1 MTDVFN
7 SMNDKEDK
15 EVLLKKFMINEEL
28 IKKTHDSAVF
38 MHCLPAKIG
47 SEVSKDVIKG
57 SKSIVLQQAKNRM
70 VAQRGIMK
78 WLDL

>member
-15 EVLLKKFMINEEL
+15 EATLKKFMVDKDL
-28 IKKTHDSAVF
+28 MKKTSESTVF

-47 SEVSKDVIKG
+47 SEVSNDVIKG
-57 SKSIVLQQAKNRM
+57 SKSIVLKQAKNRM

-78 WLDL
+78 WLKL